1 MQFENSDV
9 LKLLMF
15 LKPGEKSVRSRPI
28 SKKAKSILT

>member
-9 LKLLMF
+9 LKLMF